1 MFPREFHWTML
12 ALNSASVV
20 SNMRSLKCVL
30 DTFNIDVTLFRV
42 LSLDGI
48 FSVVFSIVS
57 AITHGA
63 AGMGFLQGRLKCSLV
78 LMTTMPPYING
89 ILCSLMI
96 SVIRYVAF

>member
-1 MFPREFHWTML
+1 ML
-12 ALNSASVV
+12 ALNSASVI

-48 FSVVFSIVS
+48 FSVVFSLVS

-96 SVIRYVAF
+96 SVIRSVK